1 MKRLIK
7 LIPAL
12 TILILTGTLLAGC
25 QPSAAET
32 ALLQGAV
39 TIGPINPVEIPGQP
53 VIVSPEVFAARKI
66 IIYDGSGKKFLREVS
81 ITQIGQTAA
90 GYYTVQ
96 LAPGSYTI
104 DINRLGIDNAFGL
117 PKKITIAADETVTLD
132 IDIDTGIR

>member
-1 MKRLIK
+1 MKN
-7 LIPAL
+7 
-12 TILILTGTLLAGC
+12 LILVAILLAPGTLLAGC
-25 QPSAAET
+25 RPGGAET
-32 ALLQGAV
+32 VLLQGAV